1 MSSFCPLLFLTL
13 VLALDFRWIF
23 FAITPPVNS
32 ITLTYSIIQPFFV
45 LNDECFI
52 LSIENEPKYNRK
64 EANLAQIEEKSLERM
79 EALLSHSALGVHV
92 LFDNRSIAA
101 VFSNQIVE
109 EKDFYDFDKM
119 KKVQDVMTELIAKKT
134 YWEKISY
141 INSLDTD
148 AFQMLLRA
156 YFHIV
161 ENSVRANSMDLH

>member
-1 MSSFCPLLFLTL
+1 M
-13 VLALDFRWIF
+13 
-23 FAITPPVNS
+23 
-32 ITLTYSIIQPFFV
+32 
-45 LNDECFI
+45 
-52 LSIENEPKYNRK
+52 
-64 EANLAQIEEKSLERM
+64 AQIEEKSLERM

-101 VFSNQIVE
+101 VFSNQIIE

-134 YWEKISY
+134 YWEKISF